1 YLEGEADDGYLRD
14 RDVFTE
20 GIDIE
25 DNLSLVVGYRGGASM
40 AYTLVA
46 HSPWEGY
53 RVAFNG
59 TEGRVEIEV
68 VERGSVSPDSHTLD
82 PSVAADPESA
92 GQDVRPEGQRII
104 LQRLWEPAHEVP
116 IPVGTGG
123 HGGGDAMLL
132 SDVFRGPGND
142 PLHRQAGYIDGI
154 RSVLVGVGANES
166 LRTGQAVRLADFGV
180 PLDDEGPLTF
190 FSTESTTAGSR
201 A

>member
-1 YLEGEADDGYLRD
+1 
-14 RDVFTE
+14 
-20 GIDIE
+20 
-25 DNLSLVVGYRGGASM
+25 M

-68 VERGSVSPDSHTLD
+68 VERGSVSADKHTLD
-82 PSVAADPESA
+82 PSVAEDAERPDEN
-92 GQDVRPEGQRII
+92 VRPEGQRIV

-116 IPVGTGG
+116 IPEGAGG

-180 PLDDEGPLTF
+180 PLDDDAPLAV
-190 FSTESTTAGSR
+190 SDGERTTAGAR